1 MNCQGG
7 CILKLDEFRKHG
19 EISPDRKLMFYGG
32 MALTVIGFILFL
44 IPFFT
49 IISSM
54 GSFSQFG
61 AERFG
66 SSAGSFIWAVI
77 GMILIVA
84 GQFLRSAGAKGL
96 AGSGVVLDPQRAREE
111 LSPYSE
117 AIGGMVRDAVAGFK
131 EGEEKSGEMERTKV
145 MVRCINCRALND
157 EAAKYCSQCGKAL

>member
-1 MNCQGG
+1 MM
-7 CILKLDEFRKHG
+7 KTDEFKKRV

-44 IPFFT
+44 VPFFT

-66 SSAGSFIWAVI
+66 SSARSFIWAVF

-117 AIGGMVRDAVAGFK
+117 AVGGMVRDAVAGFK
-131 EGEEKSGEMERTKV
+131 DGDEKAGERERTKV
-145 MVRCINCRALND
+145 MVRCANCQALND
-157 EAAKYCSQCGKAL
+157 EAAKYCNQCGKAL